1 MIRRSVKFQLVA
13 FALISILGVV
23 YVGANYVGF
32 HFLSAGPYKVTL
44 VLPES
49 GGIFPNAEV
58 TERGVTVGRVGAVE
72 LPKDRSKCGSASH
85 CVTVQLNIDHDKKIP
100 ADLHATVANLSA
112 VGEQYVDLAPNN
124 NTGPYLHDGS
134 VITAQDATVPLDD
147 ATLLLNLDKLVNSVD
162 RKHLTTVI
170 EELGKGFTDLGP
182 SLQRLIDNGNQL
194 TEAAIQSLPQQ
205 LALIDDSK
213 TVLDTQRDVAAEFK
227 SWVASFASFSDQL
240 RVSDPDLRSV
250 FDNGVQASR
259 ELTGLLHD
267 NESVLPTLLGNLVT
281 FNRIQAVRLPYVRA
295 TLELF
300 PALTAAGFYV
310 TPGDG
315 TAHFGQIN
323 DNYKPCSVGYSSTKL
338 RGNNDDGHT
347 PSDWGGPANL
357 DAYCHGPG
365 SQTSDYRGSR
375 LVPRP
380 DHANITNSDPYS
392 GPTYGRTNHP
402 TLQEQGG
409 GGGHNASGRSGGSNG
424 SGSSTNGS
432 SDTTVPLPYDPTTG
446 LLTGLDGKQYQLGY
460 NGPLEPIFGSNSWEW
475 LLIAPTM
482 R

>member
-1 MIRRSVKFQLVA
+1 MIRRTVKFQLVA
-13 FALISILGVV
+13 FALISLLGIL
-23 YVGANYVGF
+23 YVGTNYVGF
-32 HFLSAGPYKVTL
+32 HFLSPGPYKVTL

-58 TERGVTVGRVGAVE
+58 TERGVTVGKVGSMELSDGNVIVE
-72 LPKDRSKCGSASH
+72 LEIEH
-85 CVTVQLNIDHDKKIP
+85 ENKIP
-100 ADLHATVANLSA
+100 ADVHATVAKLSA
-112 VGEQYVDLAPNN
+112 VGEQYVDLAPQSAG
-124 NTGPYLHDGS
+124 GPYLEDGS
-134 VITAQDATVPLDD
+134 VIKAEDATVPLDD
-147 ATLLLNLDKLVNSVD
+147 AEFLLNLDKLVNSVD
-162 RKHLTTVI
+162 QDNLATVI

-182 SLQRLIDNGNQL
+182 SLQRLIDNGNLL
-194 TEAAIQSLPQQ
+194 TEAAIQSLPAQ

-213 TVLDTQRDVAAEFK
+213 TVLDTQREVSAEFK
-227 SWVASFASFSDQL
+227 AWAASFATFSDQL
-240 RVSDPDLRSV
+240 RVSDPDLRAV
-250 FDNGVQASR
+250 FDNGVKASR
-259 ELTGLLHD
+259 ELTSLLKD
-267 NESVLPTLLGNLVT
+267 NQSVLPTLLGNLVT

-315 TAHFGQIN
+315 TAHFGQVN
-323 DNYKPCSVGYSSTKL
+323 DDYKPCDAGYSSTRL
-338 RGNNDDGHT
+338 RGNNDDGNT

-365 SQTSDYRGSR
+365 SQTSDFRGAR
-375 LVPRP
+375 FIPRP
-380 DHANITNSDPYS
+380 DNANVTNSDSYS

-402 TLQEQGG
+402 TLKEQDGPG
-409 GGGHNASGRSGGSNG
+409 AASGAAGSSGATGSPDRSGEA
-424 SGSSTNGS
+424 
-432 SDTTVPLPYDPTTG
+432 VIPLPYDPTTG

-475 LLIAPTM
+475 LLLAPTM

>member
-1 MIRRSVKFQLVA
+1 MQLA
-13 FALISILGVV
+13 
-23 YVGANYVGF
+23 
-32 HFLSAGPYKVTL
+32 
-44 VLPES
+44 
-49 GGIFPNAEV
+49 
-58 TERGVTVGRVGAVE
+58 
-72 LPKDRSKCGSASH
+72 
-85 CVTVQLNIDHDKKIP
+85 IDHDKKIP

-112 VGEQYVDLAPNN
+112 VGEQYVDLAPNS

-134 VITAQDATVPLDD
+134 VITARDATVPLDD
-147 ATLLLNLDKLVNSVD
+147 ATLLVDLDTLVNSVD
-162 RKHLTTVI
+162 RENLTTVI

-213 TVLDTQRDVAAEFK
+213 TVLDTQNDVAQQFK
-227 SWVASFASFSDQL
+227 AWVASFASFSEQL
-240 RVSDPDLRSV
+240 RVSDPDLRAV
-250 FDNGVQASR
+250 FDNGVKASR
-259 ELTGLLHD
+259 QLTSLLHD

-315 TAHFGQIN
+315 TAHFGQVN
-323 DNYKPCSVGYSSTKL
+323 DNYKPCSAGYSSTRL
-338 RGNNDDGHT
+338 RGNNDDANT

-365 SQTSDYRGSR
+365 SATSDYRGSR

-380 DHANITNSDPYS
+380 DNANVTNSDPYP
-392 GPTYGRTNHP
+392 GPTYGKTNHP

-409 GGGHNASGRSGGSNG
+409 GGRSASGRRRGANSTCSG
-424 SGSSTNGS
+424 SG
-432 SDTTVPLPYDPTTG
+432 DTSVPLPYDPTTG

-460 NGPLEPIFGSNSWEW
+460 SGPLEPIFGSNSWEW

>member
-44 VLPES
+44 ILPES

-58 TERGVTVGRVGAVE
+58 TERGVTVGRVGSVE
-72 LPKDRSKCGSASH
+72 LPKDRSVCGSSSH
-85 CVTVQLNIDHDKKIP
+85 CVTVQLNIDHSRKIP

-112 VGEQYVDLAPNN
+112 VGEQYVDLAPN
-124 NTGPYLHDGS
+124 TDSAPYLHAGS
-134 VITAQDATVPLDD
+134 VIKAENATVPLDD
-147 ATLLLNLDKLVNSVD
+147 ATLLVDLDKLVNSVD
-162 RKHLTTVI
+162 RKNLTTVI
-170 EELGKGFTDLGP
+170 EELGKGFNDLGP

-213 TVLDTQRDVAAEFK
+213 TVLDTQRDVSAEFK
-227 SWVASFASFSDQL
+227 AWVASFASFSDQL
-240 RVSDPDLRSV
+240 RVSDPDLRAV
-250 FDNGVQASR
+250 FDNGVKASQQ
-259 ELTGLLHD
+259 LTTLLKD
-267 NESVLPTLLGNLVT
+267 NQGVLPSLLGNLIT

-315 TAHFGQIN
+315 TAHFGQVN
-323 DNYKPCSVGYSSTKL
+323 DNYKPCAIGYSSTRL
-338 RGNNDDGHT
+338 RGNNDDGNT

-380 DHANITNSDPYS
+380 DSANVTNSDPYP
-392 GPTYGRTNHP
+392 GPTYGKTNRP
-402 TLQEQGG
+402 TVKEQDGPG
-409 GGGHNASGRSGGSNG
+409 ASA
-424 SGSSTNGS
+424 SGSSARSGATGSAGQS
-432 SDTTVPLPYDPTTG
+432 SDTTVPLPNDPTTR